1 MESLKKHQNK
11 QTKLMNLQN
20 RLAVLEGG
28 GEVGEGSQKVKKK
41 TFLIK
46 RKDGSQILIIQ
57 KLKKKSHIS
66 LAHVDGENKEDRRLP
81 FKEISQNPTHLC
93 ICY

>member
-28 GEVGEGSQKVKKK
+28 EKWVKGVKRLKKK

-66 LAHVDGENKEDRRLP
+66 LAHVDGENE
-81 FKEISQNPTHLC
+81 EGGPTSS
-93 ICY
+93 I

>member
-1 MESLKKHQNK
+1 M
-11 QTKLMNLQN
+11 
-20 RLAVLEGG
+20 
-28 GEVGEGSQKVKKK
+28 GEGSQKVKKK

-66 LAHVDGENKEDRRLP
+66 LAHVDGENE
-81 FKEISQNPTHLC
+81 EGGPTSS
-93 ICY
+93 I